1 MMLDLDLYHV
11 RIVRRHDQFTNG
23 AVNMDM
29 DTLELIAKDS
39 PLIYKRLVS
48 QILAADP
55 VYGHYLAWPA
65 VKLSGPD
72 LQRIQDFVRSQ

>member
-11 RIVRRHDQFTNG
+11 RIVRRYDQFTNG
-23 AVNMDM
+23 SINMDM
-29 DTLELIAKDS
+29 DILEIIAKDS
-39 PLIYKRLVS
+39 PQVYQRLVS
-48 QILAADP
+48 QILEADP
-55 VYGHYLAWPA
+55 LYGHYLLWPT